1 MGKTRQHPRYN
12 VLSCRTSDAEWREIE
27 AIIGNGNRSEFVR
40 DAVLEKARRDRQR
53 RFDNALS
60 Q

>member
-1 MGKTRQHPRYN
+1 MGKTRQNPRYN
-12 VLSCRTSDAEWREIE
+12 VLSCRTS
-27 AIIGNGNRSEFVR
+27 

-53 RFDNALS
+53 RFDDALS